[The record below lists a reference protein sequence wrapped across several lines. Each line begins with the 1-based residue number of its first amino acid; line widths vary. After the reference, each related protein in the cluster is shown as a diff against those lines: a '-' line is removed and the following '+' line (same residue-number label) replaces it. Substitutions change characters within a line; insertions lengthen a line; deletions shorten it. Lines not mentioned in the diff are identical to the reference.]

1 MGLVMTPLAILI
13 SGRGSNMRA
22 LVEASREGR
31 LAGDVR
37 LVLSNR
43 AEAPGLAW
51 AAAQGIETL
60 VMPHRDWPTRAAY
73 DEALATQLH
82 RRGIRLVCLAGFM
95 RVLGRACVAAF
106 PDAIINVHPSLL
118 PAFPGMNAQEQAFHH
133 GVKVTGV
140 TVHFVNEALD
150 AGPVIAQTP
159 VAVRDD
165 DTVETLSARLLIE
178 EHRLFPAAVHK
189 VLTES
194 WVIDGRRVVFG
205 RTQEV

>member
-1 MGLVMTPLAILI
+1 
-13 SGRGSNMRA
+13 MRA
-22 LVEASREGR
+22 LVDASRTGQ
-31 LAGDVR
+31 LAADVR
-37 LVLSNR
+37 VVVSNQ
-43 AEAPGLAW
+43 ADAAGVAW

-60 VMPHRDWPTRAAY
+60 VMPHGDWPTRQAY
-73 DEALATQLH
+73 DEALAMQL
-82 RRGIRLVCLAGFM
+82 RQRGIRVVCLAGFM
-95 RVLGRACVAAF
+95 RVLGKACVGAF

-118 PAFPGMNAQEQAFHH
+118 PAFPGMNAQEQAFVH
-133 GVKVTGV
+133 GVKTTGV

-150 AGPVIAQTP
+150 AGPIIAQTP

-178 EHRLFPAAVHK
+178 EHRLFPSAVHR
-189 VLTES
+189 VLTEP